1 MQLSI
6 MRVLNIG
13 NAVEV
18 FDIDLMDDEACLELG
33 YVVAKENVVLLR
45 QAVSEQRLY
54 DIHMPVSYTHL
65 TLPTILLV

>member
-45 QAVSEQRLY
+45 QAVSEQR
-54 DIHMPVSYTHL
+54 PVSYTHL
-65 TLPTILLV
+65 TLPTIYSV